1 MTKRGGVFN
10 FKKNR
15 DVTYGQ
21 TFFEEERFV
30 ATLIFSVRLLH
41 AVEFSYKLRWLAQ
54 INVNHFENANTL

>member
-41 AVEFSYKLRWLAQ
+41 AVEFS
-54 INVNHFENANTL
+54 